1 MTDFEIIDLFF
12 ERDERGIY
20 ECDLKYGRPLR
31 SLGRRIANDDG
42 VCEECANDTYMR
54 TWQTVPPKDP
64 RNYLFAFLSKIM
76 RAFCIDRVREMT
88 REKRDSSLTVLAGE
102 LCESIPDSSSSDSG
116 AISGELSGI
125 IERFLSNLK
134 TEQRHI
140 FVLRYFYM
148 EDIAAI
154 AKRLMLTEGKVKT
167 VLKRARD
174 KLRLYLA
181 EYGYEA
187 P

>member
-1 MTDFEIIDLFF
+1 
-12 ERDERGIY
+12 
-20 ECDLKYGRPLR
+20 
-31 SLGRRIANDDG
+31 
-42 VCEECANDTYMR
+42 
-54 TWQTVPPKDP
+54 
-64 RNYLFAFLSKIM
+64 
-76 RAFCIDRVREMT
+76 
-88 REKRDSSLTVLAGE
+88 
-102 LCESIPDSSSSDSG
+102 
-116 AISGELSGI
+116 
-125 IERFLSNLK
+125 
-134 TEQRHI
+134 
-140 FVLRYFYM
+140 M